1 MSERERWI
9 VYPLLFFAL
18 GAALRDKFTQQVR
31 TDTLHAG
38 QISCEKLLVMDS
50 EKPDRPVA
58 ILTSNTPHAGSPNE
72 DRFGVLVL
80 FDSQGKELFGVANN
94 ILQVKDIACQTV
106 QSEQVKV
113 VDPQNPRQAL
123 ALMTS
128 ATLTAPDKSTRR
140 LGSLLL
146 ADNEGQPYF
155 VLLNDQLKMR
165 QVICEGVAVVDPA
178 DPNKILAGLGSI
190 EPEKKSGG
198 KSERFG
204 VLALN
209 NQEFGTL
216 TGNPPPSVRQR
227 KTPAQQPAESE
238 APAEDAAEEPPSSG
252 SAPAPEAE
260 EGDSPSDAEAA
271 ENAEVSG

>member
-31 TDTLHAG
+31 TDSLHAA
-38 QISCEKLLVMDS
+38 QITCEKLVVMDS

-58 ILTSNTPHAGSPNE
+58 MLTSNIPQPGSPHEN
-72 DRFGVLVL
+72 RFGVLVL
-80 FDSQGKELFGVANN
+80 FDSEGKELFGVANN

-106 QSEQVKV
+106 QSQQIKV
-113 VDPQNPRQAL
+113 VDPLNPRQVL

-128 ATLTAPDKSTRR
+128 ATLTAPDQSTRR

-155 VLLNDQLKMR
+155 VLVNDQLRMR
-165 QVICEGVAVVDPA
+165 QVICEGVAVVDP
-178 DPNKILAGLGSI
+178 DNHDKILAGLGSI
-190 EPEKKSGG
+190 APETKPGEESQ
-198 KSERFG
+198 RFG

-209 NQEFGTL
+209 NQKFGTL
-216 TGNPPPSVRQR
+216 TGNPPPAVRQR
-227 KTPAQQPAESE
+227 KTDSNPPAPE
-238 APAEDAAEEPPSSG
+238 EDASEEPAPNG
-252 SAPAPEAE
+252 SAPAPDADEA
-260 EGDSPSDAEAA
+260 DPPSDAEAA

>member
-31 TDTLHAG
+31 TDALHAG
-38 QISCEKLLVMDS
+38 QITCEKLVVLDS

-58 ILTSNTPHAGSPNE
+58 ILTSNQPHPGGAVQN
-72 DRFGVLVL
+72 RFGVLVL
-80 FDSQGKELFGVANN
+80 FDSEGKELFGVANN

-106 QSEQVKV
+106 QSQQVKV
-113 VDPQNPRQAL
+113 VDPLNPRQVL

-128 ATLTAPDKSTRR
+128 ATLTAPDQSTRR

-146 ADNEGQPYF
+146 ADSEGQQNF
-155 VLLNDQLKMR
+155 GLVNDQLKMR
-165 QVICEGVAVVDPA
+165 QIVCEGVAVVDP
-178 DPNKILAGLGSI
+178 DNPSRILAGLGSI
-190 EPEKKSGG
+190 AHETKPGEKSQ
-198 KSERFG
+198 RFG

-216 TGNPPPSVRQR
+216 TGNPPPAVRQR
-227 KTPAQQPAESE
+227 KPPANAAPGQESPAEGAADEPSSE
-238 APAEDAAEEPPSSG
+238 DSSPTPAAEEGEQPSD
-252 SAPAPEAE
+252 A
-260 EGDSPSDAEAA
+260 DAEAA
-271 ENAEVSG
+271 

>member
-18 GAALRDKFTQQVR
+18 GAALRDKFTQQVK
-31 TDTLHAG
+31 TDALHAG
-38 QISCEKLLVMDS
+38 QITCEKLVVMDS

-58 ILTSNTPHAGSPNE
+58 ILTSNQPQRGSSNP

-80 FDSQGKELFGVANN
+80 FDSQGHELFGVANN
-94 ILQVKDIACQTV
+94 VLQVKDIACQTV

-113 VDPQNPRQAL
+113 VDPLNPRQVL

-128 ATLTAPDKSTRR
+128 ATLTAPDKSSLR

-146 ADNEGQPYF
+146 ADSEGRQNF
-155 VLLNDQLKMR
+155 TLVNDQLKMR
-165 QVICEGVAVVDPA
+165 RIICEGVAVVDPDNPA
-178 DPNKILAGLGSI
+178 KILAGLGSI
-190 EPEKKSGG
+190 GNQG
-198 KSERFG
+198 ERYG

-216 TGNPPPSVRQR
+216 TGNPPPAVRQR
-227 KTPAQQPAESE
+227 QSTDEPAPDPAAPEDGAADDA
-238 APAEDAAEEPPSSG
+238 APADPSPPPAAEQ
-252 SAPAPEAE
+252 
-260 EGDSPSDAEAA
+260 AEAT
-271 ENAEVSG
+271 G